1 LSHVEPLAQS
11 EEKATD
17 EALSQI
23 AATVVN
29 QEAQAQ
35 DAA

>member
-1 LSHVEPLAQS
+1 VS
-11 EEKATD
+11 EKKATD

-23 AATVVN
+23 AETVLN

>member
-1 LSHVEPLAQS
+1 VS
-11 EEKATD
+11 EKKATD
-17 EALSQI
+17 EALSRI
-23 AATVVN
+23 AETFVN